1 MRSQP
6 HTTTLPHHRLIPNSC
21 ESAIS
26 REWRERLARKPLLDG
41 IAESLFQHAF
51 TTAPIDEPQV
61 QRANIDARWLIAA
74 DGGDVFAA
82 L

>member
-6 HTTTLPHHRLIPNSC
+6 HTTTLPHHRPIPNSC

-51 TTAPIDEPQV
+51 NTAPIDEQQV
-61 QRANIDARWLIAA
+61 QRANLDARWLIAS